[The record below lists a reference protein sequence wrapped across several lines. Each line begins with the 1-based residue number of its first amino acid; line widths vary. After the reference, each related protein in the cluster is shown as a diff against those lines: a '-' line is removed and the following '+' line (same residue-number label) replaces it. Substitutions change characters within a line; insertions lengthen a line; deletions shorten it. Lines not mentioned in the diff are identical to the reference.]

1 MRGEVDPQSSM
12 FHYFSVES
20 RIPADH
26 PLRPVKKLADSALSA
41 ISAEL
46 DGLYARTGRPSI
58 PPERLLKAQLLI
70 AFYSVRSDRQF
81 CEQLEYNLLFRWF
94 LDLDLES
101 GGLDQSNFSRLRERL
116 VETDIARRFFDE
128 VVRLARKDRLLSSD
142 HFTVDGTLIDA
153 WASFKSFKRKGDDEP
168 PKPGGDGTGMVDF
181 KGEKRSNATH
191 QSTTDPDAK
200 LMRKSNGQPAKLS
213 YGGHALME
221 NRSGLCVDL
230 LITDATL
237 AEHQAARQL
246 LTRARR
252 RRIHPK
258 TLGADK
264 GYHVKDFVQHLREHN
279 IRPHIARIEGRK
291 TPGLDG
297 RTTRTEG
304 YKISQRKRKRIE
316 EIFGWLKTVGGMR
329 KTRFIGEARTQ
340 IAAYLS
346 AAAYNLLRI
355 AKLQTAGGAT

>member
-81 CEQLEYNLLFRWF
+81 CEQLDYNLLFRWF

-128 VVRLARKDRLLSSD
+128 VVRLARKDKLLSSD
-142 HFTVDGTLIDA
+142 HFTVDGTLIEA
-153 WASFKSFKRKGDDEP
+153 WASFKSFKRKDDDEP
-168 PKPGGDGTGMVDF
+168 PKPGDGTGMVDF

-200 LMRKSNGQPAKLS
+200 LMRKGNGQPAKLS

-264 GYHVKDFVQHLREHN
+264 GYHVKDFIQHLREHN